1 MSDSEEGP
9 LPDGEGPTR
18 FEHRNEKQIRKRT
31 SIVTTAV
38 VAALALSTATAL
50 AAPTID
56 YEEIPLT
63 QEELDANWVIDR
75 AVPSGGFESLSF
87 ASRDD
92 VLEMRVDPANRSA
105 GSGFFHTEGLIR
117 QTPGADALRA
127 DLYIDPAWDGQDIRA
142 GLWGVGHDDLGVR
155 TQVFPIVE
163 YHQDV
168 DEGFAGWRLWDSS
181 IGEWIP
187 HGATVAS
194 GDWATLEIVL
204 DIDNDQFVVSV
215 DGVQQ
220 TLDALGTTALGE
232 VIVNMFNYGPGTPAY
247 DVHVSSFA
255 VGEVTAAPATKDD
268 CRKGGHADF
277 GFKNQGLCIASLVS
291 NR

>member
-1 MSDSEEGP
+1 MS
-9 LPDGEGPTR
+9 
-18 FEHRNEKQIRKRT
+18 RKT
-31 SIVTTAV
+31 PIVTAAV

-63 QEELDANWVIDR
+63 QDELDSNWVVDR
-75 AVPSGGFESLSF
+75 AVPSGGFESVTF
-87 ASRDD
+87 EGRDN
-92 VLEMRVDPANRSA
+92 VLVMRVDPDNRSD
-105 GSGFFHTEGLIR
+105 GSSFFYTEGLLR
-117 QTPGADALRA
+117 QTPDAAALRA

-142 GLWGVGHDDLGVR
+142 GLWGVGHDDLAER
-155 TQVFPIVE
+155 TTFPIIE

-168 DEGFAGWRLWDSS
+168 DDGFAGWRLWDSS
-181 IGEWIP
+181 IGDWVQHE
-187 HGATVAS
+187 ADAAS

-204 DIDNDQFVVSV
+204 DVDNDQFVASV
-215 DGVQQ
+215 DGAAQ
-220 TLDALGTTALGE
+220 TLPAFGSTSLGE

-255 VGEVTAAPATKDD
+255 VGEVVPTPATKND
-268 CRKGGHADF
+268 CRNGGYADF